1 MSSLLLLAL
10 LLLLLM
16 YGFSFSLN
24 YTVHT
29 TRNTTHA
36 VGIVRTRLDSSS
48 TRVTILDTQEV
59 QEISEKPRPR
69 DRNWP
74 GFILFEAVYVA

>member
-29 TRNTTHA
+29 TRNTCSRH
-36 VGIVRTRLDSSS
+36 RKDSMLDS
-48 TRVTILDTQEV
+48 TRARLESLYLTLR
-59 QEISEKPRPR
+59 K
-69 DRNWP
+69 
-74 GFILFEAVYVA
+74 FKK